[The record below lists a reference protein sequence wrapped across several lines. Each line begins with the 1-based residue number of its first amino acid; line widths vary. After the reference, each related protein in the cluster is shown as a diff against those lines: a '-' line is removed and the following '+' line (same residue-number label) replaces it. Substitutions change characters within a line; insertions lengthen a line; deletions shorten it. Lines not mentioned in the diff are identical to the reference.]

1 MTKPTVED
9 TYWIARAKE
18 GETSGVVGRRAS
30 EEILKGILSQEKCE
44 AGTCGKMKEKES

>member
-1 MTKPTVED
+1 MTEPIVED

-18 GETSGVVGRRAS
+18 GEASGFIGKGAS
-30 EEILKGILSQEKCE
+30 EEILEGILTREKCE